1 MTDKQK
7 SWQNRLENAPDE
19 LSMNFVESL
28 SYDKRLYKYDIQGSI
43 AHCEML
49 EQQGLI
55 SSSER
60 EQIVKGLLEI
70 QAEIEAGS
78 FEFDVSQ
85 EDIHMAVEAAL
96 IEKTGDP
103 GRKLHTGRSR
113 NDQIATDMRLWM
125 RDEINRLL
133 EKLCCL
139 QMAFAELAEKYTEDV
154 MPSYTHLQR
163 AQPIVIA
170 AYLLSFVEQFERDKG
185 RLKDLAARVNISPL
199 GSGAAAGSTLPIDR
213 NLTAEKLGFAG
224 ITQNSIDAVSD
235 RDFCAEFTF
244 ACSMIMTHLS
254 KLAEDFIIFS
264 STEFSFVKISD
275 TYCTSS
281 SMMPQ
286 KRNPDMLELIRG
298 KTGNVFGSLSAL
310 MMMLKAQPST
320 YNRDLQE
327 EKIHIFNA
335 ADYAN
340 NCLEMAAAI
349 VSNTQFRTDKI
360 ASGIDEGFLDATSLA
375 EYLVKKGVP
384 FRQAHG
390 IVGTAV
396 ALCEKRGLKL
406 SELELEDFRNLSEA
420 VEEDVYESL
429 TAANVARAYTS
440 PGAAGKTQSEQ
451 RIKYWKE
458 KLNTFSSVKGEE

>member
-96 IEKTGDP
+96 IEKTGDS

-185 RLKDLAARVNISPL
+185 RLQDLSARVNISPL